1 MTLLQRILPS
11 ILCCVIAIGY
21 APAWLHV
28 NVCHDH
34 HAVGLDGGTTDL
46 ACLHRCGHSRSD
58 ATEIPRDG
66 ALTDTEEEPSEHG
79 HDSETCFVC
88 QSLGNANG
96 LTLQWD
102 TPFHSTRLC
111 VPVILPNEFVL
122 VRPSLSIAQP
132 RGPPARV

>member
-28 NVCHDH
+28 SVCHDH

-102 TPFHSTRLC
+102 TPLQNTRIREPAFTPGRHL
-111 VPVILPNEFVL
+111 V
-122 VRPSLSIAQP
+122 VRPSLLIAKP
-132 RGPPARV
+132 RGPPALV